1 MPMRGNS
8 LPLARVNVMTLK
20 QEANEAQ
27 LGGQSDE
34 SQHRWWVQ
42 DRPPTEPA
50 TPEFRAVAYYR
61 HSAQDRQE
69 NSVAIQQEQVQQ
81 WARENGIEIIH
92 EFSDRGKSGLTAE
105 GRDAFNDMM
114 DNWVKGGR
122 EFDFVLCLDVSRW
135 GRFQDIDLSATYS
148 AECKRHGKQVIYT
161 TLGKPKPGD
170 QLYQVYVQFERFRAA
185 QYSKE
190 LSDKVFRGCVKITEQ
205 GYWAGGKPPFGLQ
218 RLLLDEA
225 RKPVQTLAPGQ
236 RKSIQNQRVAL
247 TLGDDLQ
254 VATVQRIFREFTE
267 TLRSMREIA
276 EALNRDGIA
285 SPGGSTWDRPKVR
298 GILLNELYVG
308 TLVYNRTTQ
317 KLKTP
322 TRHNPKEEWVKTAD
336 AFDPLVDRVVFDE
349 AQRIQ
354 AEAALKYTPEF
365 MLEQLRRVLEA
376 HEFLRPALLQADA
389 EAPAPST
396 YAKHFTSLDA
406 AYQQVFR
413 LALQQVTKEVESQLR
428 TLVEEVEN
436 YDDFLVLNGRFTVL
450 IQPSVPVPYGYTEY
464 WYFRPDMRGVVDITL
479 GVPVSGPRG
488 PQILGYLAL
497 PRLLVADRGI
507 RLFSTSE
514 SQIDLYGHRGLD
526 MIFQLARS

>member
-1 MPMRGNS
+1 
-8 LPLARVNVMTLK
+8 L
-20 QEANEAQ
+20 
-27 LGGQSDE
+27 
-34 SQHRWWVQ
+34 
-42 DRPPTEPA
+42 
-50 TPEFRAVAYYR
+50 PEFRAVAYYR

-81 WARENGIEIIH
+81 WARENGVDIIH
-92 EFSDRGKSGLTAE
+92 EFADRGKSGLTAE
-105 GRDAFNDMM
+105 GRDGFNDMM
-114 DNWVKGGR
+114 DNWVKKRGD
-122 EFDFVLCLDVSRW
+122 FDFVLCLDVSRW

-148 AECKRHGKQVIYT
+148 AECKRYGKQVIYT

-190 LSDKVFRGCVKITEQ
+190 LSDKVFRGCVKIAQQ
-205 GYWAGGKPPFGLQ
+205 GYWAGGKPPYGLR

-225 RKPVQTLAPGQ
+225 RRPVQTLAPGQ
-236 RKSIQNQRVAL
+236 RKSIQNQRV
-247 TLGDDLQ
+247 TLAPGDELQ
-254 VATVQRIFREFTE
+254 VAAVQRIFREFTE
-267 TLRSMREIA
+267 SLRSMQEIA
-276 EALNRDGIA
+276 ASLNRDGIS
-285 SPGGSTWDRPKVR
+285 SPGGGTWDRLKVR
-298 GILLNELYVG
+298 HILLNELYVG

-322 TRHNPKEEWVKTAD
+322 TRHNPKEEWIKTVD
-336 AFDPLVDRVVFDE
+336 AFDPLVDRSLFDE
-349 AQRIQ
+349 AQRILSQ
-354 AEAALKYTPEF
+354 VALKYTPEF
-365 MLEQLRRVLEA
+365 MLEQLRRVLDA
-376 HEFLRPALLQADA
+376 HEFLRPALLQADP

-396 YAKHFTSLDA
+396 YAKHFASLDS

-413 LALQQVTKEVESQLR
+413 FALQHVTEEVESQLR
-428 TLVEEVEN
+428 KLVEDVET
-436 YDDFLVLNGRFTVL
+436 YEDFLVLNGRFTVL
-450 IQPSVPVPYGYTEY
+450 IQPSVPVPYGYTHY

-507 RLFSTSE
+507 RLFGTSE
-514 SQIDLYGHRGLD
+514 SRIDLYGHRGLD